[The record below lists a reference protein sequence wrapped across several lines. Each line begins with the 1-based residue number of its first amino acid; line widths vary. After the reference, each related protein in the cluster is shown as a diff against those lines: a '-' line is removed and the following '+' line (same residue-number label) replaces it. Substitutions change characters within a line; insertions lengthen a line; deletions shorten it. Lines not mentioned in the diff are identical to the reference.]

1 MLFREFMMV
10 DIALHLREFLRN
22 VLVVVADVLEVRLT
36 LVKVLL
42 SFEDI
47 RHSLEESVLKVVFLF
62 QGDLLEF
69 TGDFLVVAFEAR
81 LFLDEDVLGFQLI
94 EWVEVLEDVSDV
106 VIGFFK
112 ALDVNFILLE
122 VSLFLFEDLLVEIF
136 WVPREVCGFSFDVC
150 LICFL
155 FRIVPNLICALMLP
169 LQHLYLIIQLLHLL
183 LQLHQLFILLLLG
196 VSCCILQLNR

>member
-1 MLFREFMMV
+1 MV